1 MARGEVTEMAPP
13 GITRLSQYSCFL
25 ALIGENCPFNPLIG
39 QQTTFKKP
47 SFEILLLLLFKEG

>member
-1 MARGEVTEMAPP
+1 MARGEVTEMAPL

-25 ALIGENCPFNPLIG
+25 ALIGANCPCHPLIG

-47 SFEILLLLLFKEG
+47 SLEILLFKEG